1 MDLSQAVIDE
11 LARCWIGLHR
21 SAAQPHLELMIKQ
34 MQRSGDVHGANDYAR
49 VLDAVRAKARTSEIA
64 AV

>member
-11 LARCWIGLHR
+11 LARCWMRLHR

-34 MQRSGDVHGANDYAR
+34 MRRSGDVHGAADYAR
-49 VLDAVRAKARTSEIA
+49 VLEAVRAKESVSETA